1 MHGKWYIKNTV
12 SVRDIFAGNSQV
24 HDYFFLNFEFLRT
37 KRLAFTKVWVGFTF
51 LQKKNFTMHY
61 NRKIM
66 LLME

>member
-1 MHGKWYIKNTV
+1 MEHLETFSSSCMIIN
-12 SVRDIFAGNSQV
+12 
-24 HDYFFLNFEFLRT
+24 FFLNFEFLRT

-61 NRKIM
+61 SRKIM